1 MSRLSNLITRHDPTS
16 CIVVLIA
23 GFIFLNP
30 FPHVTAFKEISFY
43 SAIGLIGL
51 AVLLKKGDF
60 SFDAPLSTA
69 FVCILLWACIGI
81 LFAINKPNTIHDLYA
96 HLIKYF
102 AVYFMIVNYF
112 DSREKLNALS
122 WVIILSAS
130 CFCLW
135 SVSYYYF
142 LLSRPFTDQLGVAVF
157 MEIPTNII
165 GIVAIFGILLSLQK
179 LNGKTEGW
187 LRNALLAMVIVMT
200 LTTLLTQTRGAV
212 IAMFSA
218 LIILSFRNR
227 KVLIFIIL
235 VTILLSLL
243 PIKSRLTPS
252 GIVDKLKQDERIG
265 IALNYIEVIKDF
277 PIQGIGFGL
286 QSYADET
293 FMRMYYNRVDP
304 ARRPGIIFAAPH
316 NFVIDILVRLGIVG
330 LALYLYVLYRA
341 FGMILALAKDD
352 RDDERKGW
360 GFTFFAALVAY
371 LIQGMFENVHS
382 GPPAV
387 VFYSLLAMITILWKR
402 YRIEQMERGINT
414 TE

>member
-1 MSRLSNLITRHDPTS
+1 MNRLSNLITRYDPTS
-16 CIVVLIA
+16 CIVILIA

-43 SAIGLIGL
+43 SAMGLIGL
-51 AVLLKKGDF
+51 AVLLKKRGF
-60 SFDAPLSTA
+60 SFDTPLSTA

-81 LFAINKPNTIHDLYA
+81 LFAINKPNTIQDIYA
-96 HLIKYF
+96 HLIKYL

-112 DSREKLNALS
+112 DSREKLNALT
-122 WVIILSAS
+122 WVIILSTS

-135 SVSYYYF
+135 SVSNYYF
-142 LLSRPFTDQLGVAVF
+142 LLGRPFTDQLGILVF
-157 MEIPTNII
+157 KEIPTNII
-165 GIVAIFGILLSLQK
+165 GIVTVFGILLSLQK
-179 LNGKTEGW
+179 LNGKTAGW

-200 LTTLLTQTRGAV
+200 LTTLLTQTRGAMV
-212 IAMFSA
+212 ALFSA

-227 KVLIFIIL
+227 KILIFIIF

-252 GIVDKLKQDERIG
+252 GIADKLKQDERIG

-286 QSYADET
+286 QSYADES
-293 FMRMYYNRVDP
+293 FMRIYYNRVDP
-304 ARRPGIIFAAPH
+304 TLRPGIIYAAPH

-341 FGMILALAKDD
+341 FGMILALSKDD
-352 RDDERKGW
+352 RDDERRDW
-360 GFTFFAALVAY
+360 GLTFFAALVAF
-371 LIQGMFENVHS
+371 LIQGMLENVHS
-382 GPPAV
+382 APPAV

-414 TE
+414 A

>member
-1 MSRLSNLITRHDPTS
+1 MNRLSNLITRHDPTS
-16 CIVVLIA
+16 CIVILIA

-43 SAIGLIGL
+43 SAMGLIGL
-51 AVLLKKGDF
+51 AVLLKKRGF
-60 SFDAPLSTA
+60 SFDTPLSTA

-81 LFAINKPNTIHDLYA
+81 LFAINKPNTIQDIYA
-96 HLIKYF
+96 HLIKYL

-112 DSREKLNALS
+112 DSREKVNALS
-122 WVIILSAS
+122 WVIILSTS

-135 SVSYYYF
+135 SVSNYYF
-142 LLSRPFTDQLGVAVF
+142 LLDRPFTDQLGILVF
-157 MEIPTNII
+157 KEIPTNII
-165 GIVAIFGILLSLQK
+165 GIVTVFGILLSLQK
-179 LNGKTEGW
+179 LNGKTAGW

-200 LTTLLTQTRGAV
+200 LTTLLTQTRGAM
-212 IAMFSA
+212 IALFSA

-227 KVLIFIIL
+227 KILIFIIF

-252 GIVDKLKQDERIG
+252 GIADKLKQDERIG

-286 QSYADET
+286 QSYADES

-304 ARRPGIIFAAPH
+304 ALRPGIIYAAPH

-341 FGMILALAKDD
+341 FGMILALSKDD
-352 RDDERKGW
+352 RDDERRGW
-360 GFTFFAALVAY
+360 GLTFFAALVAF
-371 LIQGMFENVHS
+371 LIQGMLENVHS
-382 GPPAV
+382 APPAV

-414 TE
+414 A